1 MPSTKVIIT
10 DEIVR
15 RRVQNAG
22 RFLFRLLTPLFATL
36 SVIFVFNLGAPE
48 ELRRWRGTCVT
59 ATFLLLTNLILV
71 VVAVITKLIL
81 RFALFDVIKTVG
93 PFAGFQLLEELR
105 RHVIIT
111 LLFPRGW

>member
-22 RFLFRLLTPLFATL
+22 RFLFRLLTPLLATL
-36 SVIFVFNLGAPE
+36 SVIFVILNLGASE

-59 ATFLLLTNLILV
+59 ATFLLLTNPVLV

-81 RFALFDVIKTVG
+81 
-93 PFAGFQLLEELR
+93 
-105 RHVIIT
+105 
-111 LLFPRGW
+111 